1 MFKITRVKN
10 YDNKIID
17 DLGIMEESEFIE
29 FAKRYIGNDTSR
41 WGVIF
46 KSEKELLDNI
56 KFIKENGDEYWSET
70 KDTNLIIKYIKKEGD

>member
-1 MFKITRVKN
+1 MFEVIRVGS

-41 WGVIF
+41 WGVVF
-46 KSEKELLDNI
+46 KSEEELLDNI
-56 KFIKENGDEYWSET
+56 KYIKENGDEYWIEMKGTS
-70 KDTNLIIKYIKKEGD
+70 LIINYIEKEMK